1 MSRHIADRQNS
12 SSKTRTAMFLAIAR
26 RELGP
31 HPSVKTLAKMPRR
44 SGDPTLE
51 SQRLTQYLRIERG
64 HLA

>member
-1 MSRHIADRQNS
+1 MSRHIADHQISTGNS
-12 SSKTRTAMFLAIAR
+12 RTRAFFALAR

-31 HPSVKTLAKMPRR
+31 HPSVTALVKMPRT
-44 SGDPTLE
+44 SDDATLE

>member
-1 MSRHIADRQNS
+1 MSRHIADRQIS
-12 SSKTRTAMFLAIAR
+12 TGHSRTRIFLALAR

-31 HPSVKTLAKMPRR
+31 HPTVKALAKMPRR
-44 SGDPTLE
+44 SDDQALE